1 MSIQGTRAS
10 GTTAATIVDFRKHKA
25 TRDAAANEG
34 APASDST
41 GITSNARELSQARE
55 VVEASPEVRAEK
67 VAALKAAIANG
78 TYSADPREIAR
89 SLLEK
94 GL

>member
-10 GTTAATIVDFRKHKA
+10 GTTTATIVDFAKHKES
-25 TRDAAANEG
+25 REAAASESV
-34 APASDST
+34 PSSDSS
-41 GITSNARELSQARE
+41 GITNGARELSQARE

-78 TYSADPREIAR
+78 TYDADPRAIAR

>member
-10 GTTAATIVDFRKHKA
+10 GSTTPVVADFVKHKA
-25 TRDAAANEG
+25 SREAAANASG
-34 APASDST
+34 SSDSS
-41 GITSNARELSQARE
+41 GITQGARELARARE
-55 VVEASPEVRAEK
+55 TVEASPEVRAEK

>member
-10 GTTAATIVDFRKHKA
+10 GTTTATIVDFAKHKE
-25 TRDAAANEG
+25 TREAAANG
-34 APASDST
+34 KAPSSDSS
-41 GITSNARELSQARE
+41 GITSSARELSQARE

-78 TYSADPREIAR
+78 TYDADPREIAR